1 MRIDRFVSE
10 CKMEQADAKVEIN
23 NSNARR
29 ATVIIIYYYYHR
41 VYLIIVNLYTTY
53 TGLLALIFMNCTS

>member
-1 MRIDRFVSE
+1 
-10 CKMEQADAKVEIN
+10 MEQADAKVEIN

-29 ATVIIIYYYYHR
+29 ATVIIIYYYYYR

-53 TGLLALIFMNCTS
+53 TGLLALIFMNS

>member
-1 MRIDRFVSE
+1 
-10 CKMEQADAKVEIN
+10 MEQADAKVEVN

-29 ATVIIIYYYYHR
+29 ATVIIIIYYYYYR

-53 TGLLALIFMNCTS
+53 TGLLALIFMNS

>member
-29 ATVIIIYYYYHR
+29 ATVTIYYYYHR

-53 TGLLALIFMNCTS
+53 TGLLALIFMNSTS